1 MYFSFL
7 VLSVHHAR
15 QVEQLGA
22 LVDLRPEPLLH
33 LLLDLLQP
41 GLVLERVQMRQNAH
55 DTRKPVN
62 LLEVRNSIS
71 NLREF
76 LYGRQSFFY
85 SFCFNQAAQIH
96 SYGKLIRLVLY
107 VGPVLRLTQSRYKE
121 GKKPSTGDI
130 RTIPF

>member
-41 GLVLERVQMRQNAH
+41 GLVLERVQVCQDTH
-55 DTRKPVN
+55 DSRKSVN

-76 LYGRQSFFY
+76 LYGRQNFFY
-85 SFCFNQAAQIH
+85 SFCLNQAVQIH
-96 SYGKLIRLVLY
+96 SYGILIALITSYMWDL
-107 VGPVLRLTQSRYKE
+107 
-121 GKKPSTGDI
+121 
-130 RTIPF
+130 F